1 MAPPPRLGGP
11 DAWVLSASRASAL
24 QTQEVVGSA
33 KAQQEVAG
41 ARLAALFPLSPSP
54 RAWAWWGVARDLKGG
69 DPTWGRDRE

>member
-1 MAPPPRLGGP
+1 M
-11 DAWVLSASRASAL
+11 
-24 QTQEVVGSA
+24 GSA